1 MFKIGSL
8 EKLMH
13 ELNRLPGVGPKTAQ
27 RLAYHILRTPDFS
40 EKLQSALQ
48 QVQENVHLCA
58 QCFSYT
64 DEEFLC
70 RFCNDVHRRDDILC
84 IVEEP
89 SDILRI
95 ESSGVFRGR
104 YHVLHGAISPLDN
117 IGPQNLR
124 ISELLERIECG
135 LEEKPAPYL
144 SKQVNSGSTVD
155 RHTGEVTSNEPS
167 HESSLG
173 SSRRASGQSS
183 SQPYGRFSGE
193 TDDQFSQALSGG
205 GSTESTSAVQ
215 EMMTKPAPKISEI
228 ILALD
233 PDLEG
238 DTTVLY
244 LAKVLGNKQVKITR
258 IASGVPLGSD
268 IDYVDDR
275 TLGRA
280 LENRV
285 EL

>member
-8 EKLMH
+8 EKLIH

-27 RLAYHILRTPDFS
+27 RLAYHILRTPEFS
-40 EKLQSALQ
+40 EKLQGALK

-64 DEEFLC
+64 DEPVLC
-70 RFCNDVHRRDDILC
+70 RYCADTGRRDDLIC
-84 IVEEP
+84 VVEEP
-89 SDILRI
+89 SDIVRV

-117 IGPQNLR
+117 IGPQNLK
-124 ISELLERIECG
+124 IHELLERIDAGIEG
-135 LEEKPAPYL
+135 RPVNYGTHPAEGTPREGTAA
-144 SKQVNSGSTVD
+144 QT
-155 RHTGEVTSNEPS
+155 
-167 HESSLG
+167 
-173 SSRRASGQSS
+173 
-183 SQPYGRFSGE
+183 
-193 TDDQFSQALSGG
+193 
-205 GSTESTSAVQ
+205 
-215 EMMTKPAPKISEI
+215 APKINEV

-244 LAKVLGNKQVKITR
+244 LAKVLADKQVKITR